1 MNHEEYEKATNY
13 WKEKDADNVC
23 MPKEQ
28 LKKAVDDY
36 ILANDTCTLA
46 TGSGEFVRCTPIE
59 YSYHDDTFWMFS
71 EGGEK
76 FHALE
81 NNKNVCIAIYDKY
94 EGFGKLKGLQV
105 TGKAQIIE
113 PFSDEY
119 VAAAEFKKI
128 PIDALKKLPQP
139 MHLIRVTPVKAEMLN
154 SEFKKDGFA
163 SRQKMFY

>member
-1 MNHEEYEKATNY
+1 MNHEEYEKAANY

-46 TGSGEFVRCTPIE
+46 TGSGEFVRCTLIE
-59 YSYHDDTFWMFS
+59 YSYHDGTFWMFS

>member
-1 MNHEEYEKATNY
+1 
-13 WKEKDADNVC
+13 
-23 MPKEQ
+23 
-28 LKKAVDDY
+28 
-36 ILANDTCTLA
+36 
-46 TGSGEFVRCTPIE
+46 
-59 YSYHDDTFWMFS
+59 MFS
-71 EGGEK
+71 IAK
-76 FHALE
+76 FSILFLVRRDAS
-81 NNKNVCIAIYDKY
+81 APTAS
-94 EGFGKLKGLQV
+94 GMAMQV

-163 SRQKMFY
+163 SRQKIV

>member
-1 MNHEEYEKATNY
+1 MNHEEYENA
-13 WKEKDADNVC
+13 
-23 MPKEQ
+23 
-28 LKKAVDDY
+28 
-36 ILANDTCTLA
+36 ANNTCTLA

-59 YSYHDDTFWMFS
+59 YSYHDGTVWMFS

-94 EGFGKLKGLQV
+94 EGFGRLKGLQM
-105 TGKAQIIE
+105 TGMAQLVE

-154 SEFKKDGFA
+154 SKFKKDRFA
-163 SRQKMFY
+163 RRQIMFY